1 VGNYAVKNH
10 NFPDFTL
17 GIENKMPHAR
27 KYLKGQCFLFKA
39 FFIEFKLATR
49 HRQRLRFGTFSSI
62 MNKNPGQ
69 IFSPTLDT
77 FFMFVEKKSVD
88 QDKEIQSHSLLF

>member
-17 GIENKMPHAR
+17 GIKNKMP
-27 KYLKGQCFLFKA
+27 QCFLFKA

-77 FFMFVEKKSVD
+77 FSMFVEKKSVD